1 MGTWRRSGL
10 EDHRRAKSSPERH
23 DRTDSLALLT
33 DRFGFSDQ
41 SHTNRRFN
49 RAYGGAPGPSAAR

>member
-1 MGTWRRSGL
+1 MGSFGGWKIT
-10 EDHRRAKSSPERH
+10 AAPKSSPERH
-23 DRTDSLALLT
+23 DRTESLALLT